1 MSQGVIFMGYDI
13 DRLRS
18 DLINFYGCKSP
29 IPIYKIIIV
38 DLSSEEE
45 LIKIAIKNNFDLER
59 YKIKIKTLQE
69 DIMDIKRYILNTII
83 FFTVYSAVYYLLTKN
98 LNFDVI
104 IVSTIFYM
112 VIYPICEKA
121 VKK

>member
-1 MSQGVIFMGYDI
+1 
-13 DRLRS
+13 
-18 DLINFYGCKSP
+18 
-29 IPIYKIIIV
+29 
-38 DLSSEEE
+38 
-45 LIKIAIKNNFDLER
+45 
-59 YKIKIKTLQE
+59 
-69 DIMDIKRYILNTII
+69 MDIKRYILNTII